1 MKSTYLLL
9 IWSVHV
15 IGQQAALAFTSSTSK
30 ATIVRKKSTTHPHQ
44 TTTSI
49 STPTGYYEYGTTSNT
64 LLNLPSS
71 NLSNSHKKKHLPIS
85 TSTTSSSTITSTTQF
100 AGVVQEEEAKCPVT
114 KFSNKVIDFLLIL
127 DKYVIKRI
135 IRIANHVPA
144 LASLSYF
151 GLISM
156 SSMMNM
162 GPMSSVEPIKATL
175 SSVLTQVV
183 GPTTN
188 SMFAQLF
195 PTYVTPANF
204 VFLVWPVISILQL
217 LTVSISAL
225 NPSDEDFL
233 NQADLSA
240 LTIANLFSTAWLIVS
255 SNASPEYLP
264 IGSFLVLPLV
274 PLFSAYPL
282 RNKPKYVLWAYQLFS
297 SFTTLASFLALAVE
311 LQHGGRIPLIGTV
324 PAEVAALTFLG
335 LFSASSLAVPEKSSI
350 KKIVNFGALSGILS
364 KRIAGIGFAS
374 MGLWSSLK
382 GLSGLFTSVS
392 FIGTIGCWAW
402 SAWELFVG
410 NSSEN

>member
-1 MKSTYLLL
+1 MKSTCLLV
-9 IWSVHV
+9 WSLV
-15 IGQQAALAFTSSTSK
+15 GQQQAALAFTSSK
-30 ATIVRKKSTTHPHQ
+30 ATIVRKTPISIPH
-44 TTTSI
+44 I
-49 STPTGYYEYGTTSNT
+49 PNRPTSNV
-64 LLNLPSS
+64 NNS
-71 NLSNSHKKKHLPIS
+71 NKKRLPIYTT
-85 TSTTSSSTITSTTQF
+85 TSTTSTGSTTAQF
-100 AGVVQEEEAKCPVT
+100 AGVAEQEDEDAKCPVT
-114 KFSNKVIDFLLIL
+114 KFSNKVLDFLSIL
-127 DKYVIKRI
+127 DKYVLKRI

-162 GPMSSVEPIKATL
+162 GPMTSTEPIKATL

-188 SMFAQLF
+188 SAFAQLF

-217 LTVSISAL
+217 ITVGLSAIS
-225 NPSDEDFL
+225 PGEEEFL
-233 NQADLSA
+233 SQADLSA

-255 SNASPEYLP
+255 SNASPGSLP

-311 LQHGGRIPLIGTV
+311 LQYGGRLPLIGTV
-324 PAEVAALTFLG
+324 SAEVAASVFLL
-335 LFSASSLAVPEKSSI
+335 LFSGTSLAVPNKSGI
-350 KKIVNFGALSGILS
+350 KKFVNFGALSGILT
-364 KRIAGIGFAS
+364 KRIAGFGFAS
-374 MGLWSSLK
+374 LGLWSGLK
-382 GLSGLFTSVS
+382 GLGSLLTSVS

-410 NSSEN
+410 GSSEN